1 MTQSV
6 NITLS
11 ESTYRRLQRWAESR
25 QKNLDEAITDILNDA
40 LLPINERNV
49 PPSEPDPQVDREQA
63 AYLQLFPQLKENYA
77 GQYVAIQ
84 GGRLVDHDENFD
96 VLFERIDD
104 QYPDTFVWMS
114 QVENEPM
121 RTIEFRSPR
130 FVEGAT

>member
-1 MTQSV
+1 M
-6 NITLS
+6 
-11 ESTYRRLQRWAESR
+11 
-25 QKNLDEAITDILNDA
+25 NDA

-104 QYPDTFVWMS
+104 QYLDTFVWMS
-114 QVENEPM
+114 QVENEPR